1 MTEILSKVKSRT
13 VNTIEKELLFMT
25 KKRKIFHIILIVLLE
40 INAILSCLHTLIWA
54 NYCNWNWLGR

>member
-1 MTEILSKVKSRT
+1 
-13 VNTIEKELLFMT
+13 MT

-54 NYCNWNWLGR
+54 NYCNWNWIG